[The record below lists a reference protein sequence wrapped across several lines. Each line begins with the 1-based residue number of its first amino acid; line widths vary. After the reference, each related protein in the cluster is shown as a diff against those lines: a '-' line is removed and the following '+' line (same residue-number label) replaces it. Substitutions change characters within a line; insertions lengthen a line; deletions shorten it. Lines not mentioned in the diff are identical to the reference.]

1 MSRRYRQRS
10 EAIAAKRYPTNR
22 QQHPTDHDDRF
33 DLDLLLNS
41 LPGDDQQAD
50 AFAQRDHEHA
60 RQMSRGS
67 ID

>member
-1 MSRRYRQRS
+1 MSRRARKYAQARPW
-10 EAIAAKRYPTNR
+10 ETYTP
-22 QQHPTDHDDRF
+22 DDDERTE
-33 DLDLLLNS
+33 LDRLLGT

-50 AFAQRDHEHA
+50 AFAQREHEHA